1 MDTAIR
7 VRDFR
12 TECRMPVVRGKGDLS
27 RDLHQIHEPFGPTG
41 SPHNAPDVKPAIQS
55 PIFLDR
61 LMLALHVARVRIPEN
76 GFGANPE
83 SLVILYE

>member
-1 MDTAIR
+1 LLGLR
-7 VRDFR
+7 L
-12 TECRMPVVRGKGDLS
+12 GDD
-27 RDLHQIHEPFGPTG
+27 RQHFDTG

-61 LMLALHVARVRIPEN
+61 LMLALHVAKVRIPEN

-83 SLVILYE
+83 SFVILYE